1 MADERWNKARAT
13 LINSPAFDELPVEEK
28 RAALQH
34 LKTKLSESVTVS
46 TKPAPLDQRQ
56 VKQSAPTPPKPLMP
70 QRQMIPEQK
79 PKQGPPTPT
88 LGANVP
94 IVNDLLRGMVQSPS
108 RTAPASQGRPTLPP
122 EFEQGLAPS
131 SGGMLSML
139 QPFAE
144 NVLPQF
150 ALQASPLGPFIGP
163 LVATAGMQGANY
175 GTQINNG
182 QLTREQAQTNLGTD
196 LAGTAMLGPLNKLLP
211 GNGVLQAAT
220 RNVAQG
226 VLPAELD
233 EAVTGR
239 MQDPAMMAVGMG
251 LGAAADVF
259 TGQSP
264 NMASVKQAINDA
276 IAPPRVAQSGSAFA
290 DDASFGGVFKKGDE
304 PPTGGNP
311 LAPYTASHPDVTAE
325 YTDTLRTARDEYRGA
340 QNAMVAAADSI
351 DDTYGRLARNWI
363 RLSDDQIEQEL
374 KKMPPPPSDGTIRGA
389 NDAYTAAAYRYAS
402 ARRELNAVR
411 DKNAWTEDAAARRNA
426 ELQAID
432 EDIPAF
438 DDPRFA
444 ELVTPQPDPVA
455 PPPPPP
461 NDPPAAGAAGAEP
474 PGPSDPR
481 SRLAETL
488 MDNAA
493 AEARGDTMAPLPRG
507 AEGIPSDPN
516 FQLANRNVDEPTQ
529 RVMAETATAY
539 EDHIQDRRRGV
550 IPREETKQQAALLGM
565 TDRQLQARQKGQAF
579 NAEQLQAALDL
590 TEASATS
597 AKAKADEFAAKR
609 EAGTLTDA
617 DRFAFLEQV
626 QNHAMNQAEFSG
638 ATAEV
643 ARALGVLRA
652 AKGAK
657 RQGEFIKKALDQ
669 FGGTEHIDELIDVIA
684 KTDPADLPRVL
695 NKIQDP
701 TWLEKLST
709 LRKAGLMS
717 GFKTPVKNVVSTGG
731 NVAVQQELSQ
741 AIAGTLDWLDSAV
754 TGRDRTTYGTS
765 LPAMIRAGREA
776 ITKGGRE
783 AGQILKYGA
792 TPEQMLKQEA
802 TRELKLTRSPK
813 VNAIINMPFRIA
825 GAGDAVMKAYVNRR
839 YIEGMARVAAL
850 NEAKSGKIDRKQVK
864 ARTRE
869 LVENPT
875 PAMTAEAIAEADYQT
890 FNEANMLA
898 DKITAFTQTGRN
910 TGPGQ
915 LLNFAK
921 DQVLPF
927 LKVPINYYSSQVL
940 DMTGLRPLTRMFMSD
955 RAKSVKNAGGF
966 RDAMKELKAPLSD
979 AERRAIYKAVGM
991 GAVGAAQIILG
1002 QSLAKQG
1009 LATGTSFSDQ
1019 GDRGRDDLTR
1029 IPRGSVNL
1037 KAFGGPDQWVSS
1049 SWLFPLITMG
1059 AAFQEAGSSTADPLK
1074 QAARLAVAGGAIVL
1088 EQPFL
1093 KGMKDTVDAL
1103 KNPATAGEHW
1113 LGSQAGSFVP
1123 SLLNDAASLGDN
1135 VKRQAEGIGDS
1146 IKARIPGLRNTL
1158 PEKTDPFGQPVEQQ
1172 ANFAFDPFQ
1181 TRADKTSD
1189 PVLAEIARL
1198 KADVTYPSPKLEPV
1212 GPDGE
1217 KVEMK
1222 LTAEQ
1227 QNAIRSRVGEV
1238 VMPAMAQLMQSGGYQ
1253 GLNDDEK
1260 RDAVEHLIL
1269 TVKTRVRKA
1278 VTGKATQALQPQ

>member
-1 MADERWNKARAT
+1 
-13 LINSPAFDELPVEEK
+13 
-28 RAALQH
+28 
-34 LKTKLSESVTVS
+34 
-46 TKPAPLDQRQ
+46 
-56 VKQSAPTPPKPLMP
+56 
-70 QRQMIPEQK
+70 
-79 PKQGPPTPT
+79 
-88 LGANVP
+88 
-94 IVNDLLRGMVQSPS
+94 
-108 RTAPASQGRPTLPP
+108 
-122 EFEQGLAPS
+122 
-131 SGGMLSML
+131 
-139 QPFAE
+139 
-144 NVLPQF
+144 
-150 ALQASPLGPFIGP
+150 
-163 LVATAGMQGANY
+163 
-175 GTQINNG
+175 
-182 QLTREQAQTNLGTD
+182 
-196 LAGTAMLGPLNKLLP
+196 
-211 GNGVLQAAT
+211 
-220 RNVAQG
+220 
-226 VLPAELD
+226 
-233 EAVTGR
+233 
-239 MQDPAMMAVGMG
+239 
-251 LGAAADVF
+251 VF
-259 TGQSP
+259 
-264 NMASVKQAINDA
+264 
-276 IAPPRVAQSGSAFA
+276 
-290 DDASFGGVFKKGDE
+290 
-304 PPTGGNP
+304 
-311 LAPYTASHPDVTAE
+311 
-325 YTDTLRTARDEYRGA
+325 
-340 QNAMVAAADSI
+340 
-351 DDTYGRLARNWI
+351 
-363 RLSDDQIEQEL
+363 
-374 KKMPPPPSDGTIRGA
+374 
-389 NDAYTAAAYRYAS
+389 
-402 ARRELNAVR
+402 
-411 DKNAWTEDAAARRNA
+411 
-426 ELQAID
+426 
-432 EDIPAF
+432 
-438 DDPRFA
+438 
-444 ELVTPQPDPVA
+444 
-455 PPPPPP
+455 
-461 NDPPAAGAAGAEP
+461 
-474 PGPSDPR
+474 R
-481 SRLAETL
+481 S
-488 MDNAA
+488 
-493 AEARGDTMAPLPRG
+493 
-507 AEGIPSDPN
+507 
-516 FQLANRNVDEPTQ
+516 
-529 RVMAETATAY
+529 
-539 EDHIQDRRRGV
+539 
-550 IPREETKQQAALLGM
+550 
-565 TDRQLQARQKGQAF
+565 
-579 NAEQLQAALDL
+579 
-590 TEASATS
+590 
-597 AKAKADEFAAKR
+597 
-609 EAGTLTDA
+609 
-617 DRFAFLEQV
+617 
-626 QNHAMNQAEFSG
+626 
-638 ATAEV
+638 
-643 ARALGVLRA
+643 
-652 AKGAK
+652 
-657 RQGEFIKKALDQ
+657 
-669 FGGTEHIDELIDVIA
+669 
-684 KTDPADLPRVL
+684 ADLPRVL

-776 ITKGGRE
+776 ISKGGSE

-850 NEAKSGKIDRKQVK
+850 NEAKAAKDSGGKPVDVK
-864 ARTRE
+864 ARTRY

-875 PAMTAEAIAEADYQT
+875 PTMTAEAIAEADYQT
-890 FNEANMLA
+890 FNEANILA

-966 RDAMKELKAPLSD
+966 RDAMKEIKAPLSD

-1123 SLLNDAASLGDN
+1123 SLLNDAASLMDDT
-1135 VKRQAEGIGDS
+1135 KRQAEGWTDS

-1158 PEKTDPFGQPVEQQ
+1158 PEKTDPFGQPIEQQ

-1181 TRADKTSD
+1181 TKADKTGD
-1189 PVLAEIARL
+1189 PVLAEIARI
-1198 KADVTYPSPKLEPV
+1198 KADVTYPSDKLEPV
-1212 GPDGE
+1212 GKDGE
-1217 KVEMK
+1217 KIEMR

-1227 QNAIRSRVGEV
+1227 QNAIRARVGEV
-1238 VMPAMAQLMQSGGYQ
+1238 VMPAVSQLMESQGYQ

-1260 RDAVEHLIL
+1260 RDAVEHLIR

-1278 VTGKATQALQPQ
+1278 VTGKATERLQAM

>member
-1 MADERWNKARAT
+1 
-13 LINSPAFDELPVEEK
+13 
-28 RAALQH
+28 
-34 LKTKLSESVTVS
+34 
-46 TKPAPLDQRQ
+46 
-56 VKQSAPTPPKPLMP
+56 
-70 QRQMIPEQK
+70 
-79 PKQGPPTPT
+79 
-88 LGANVP
+88 
-94 IVNDLLRGMVQSPS
+94 
-108 RTAPASQGRPTLPP
+108 
-122 EFEQGLAPS
+122 
-131 SGGMLSML
+131 
-139 QPFAE
+139 
-144 NVLPQF
+144 
-150 ALQASPLGPFIGP
+150 
-163 LVATAGMQGANY
+163 
-175 GTQINNG
+175 
-182 QLTREQAQTNLGTD
+182 
-196 LAGTAMLGPLNKLLP
+196 
-211 GNGVLQAAT
+211 
-220 RNVAQG
+220 
-226 VLPAELD
+226 
-233 EAVTGR
+233 
-239 MQDPAMMAVGMG
+239 
-251 LGAAADVF
+251 
-259 TGQSP
+259 
-264 NMASVKQAINDA
+264 
-276 IAPPRVAQSGSAFA
+276 
-290 DDASFGGVFKKGDE
+290 
-304 PPTGGNP
+304 
-311 LAPYTASHPDVTAE
+311 
-325 YTDTLRTARDEYRGA
+325 
-340 QNAMVAAADSI
+340 
-351 DDTYGRLARNWI
+351 
-363 RLSDDQIEQEL
+363 
-374 KKMPPPPSDGTIRGA
+374 
-389 NDAYTAAAYRYAS
+389 
-402 ARRELNAVR
+402 
-411 DKNAWTEDAAARRNA
+411 
-426 ELQAID
+426 
-432 EDIPAF
+432 
-438 DDPRFA
+438 
-444 ELVTPQPDPVA
+444 
-455 PPPPPP
+455 
-461 NDPPAAGAAGAEP
+461 
-474 PGPSDPR
+474 
-481 SRLAETL
+481 

-516 FQLANRNVDEPTQ
+516 FQLANRSVDEPTQ

-590 TEASATS
+590 TEASATN

-731 NVAVQQELSQ
+731 NVAIQQELSQ

-813 VNAIINMPFRIA
+813 VNAVINMPFRIA

-850 NEAKSGKIDRKQVK
+850 NEAKAAKASGGKPVDVK

-869 LVENPT
+869 LVDNPT
-875 PAMTAEAIAEADYQT
+875 PTMTAEAIAEADYQT
-890 FNEANMLA
+890 FNEANILA

-1059 AAFQEAGSSTADPLK
+1059 AAFQEAGTSSDSWVKNKAK
-1074 QAARLAVAGGAIVL
+1074 QLLVGGAIVL

-1123 SLLNDAASLGDN
+1123 SLLNDAASLMDDT
-1135 VKRQAEGIGDS
+1135 KRQADGVGDS

-1158 PEKTDPFGQPVEQQ
+1158 PAKTDPFGQPVEQQ

-1217 KVEMK
+1217 KVEMR

-1238 VMPAMAQLMQSGGYQ
+1238 AMPAMAQLIQSQGYQ

-1260 RDAVEHLIL
+1260 RDAVEHLIR